1 MSRRVP
7 PVTTLTLS
15 SQTKA
20 TLFRIMSWRCCA
32 RSEHRIARR
41 EHMTCVGQ
49 MFWRRESANDI
60 STTLHNFV
68 SRVWLP
74 SSRKRRSAASKTPG
88 PLQMG
93 DIGVTPT
100 KEERNRLMT
109 GSDIGG
115 PGPSADTSV
124 MAGSGSIYSPT
135 KEQRG
140 WIPISLK
147 LAPAVWP
154 TIALPHAI
162 YRQRQV
168 MPAAIRRPGGP
179 GRQACR

>member
-1 MSRRVP
+1 LVELPEDKRQPNLFLAAVRHLDGVP
-7 PVTTLTLS
+7 RDGAHLAEIV
-15 SQTKA
+15 Q
-20 TLFRIMSWRCCA
+20 RGR
-32 RSEHRIARR
+32 
-41 EHMTCVGQ
+41 
-49 MFWRRESANDI
+49 
-60 STTLHNFV
+60 
-68 SRVWLP
+68 
-74 SSRKRRSAASKTPG
+74 
-88 PLQMG
+88 
-93 DIGVTPT
+93 
-100 KEERNRLMT
+100 ERNRLMT

-154 TIALPHAI
+154 TIALPQAI

-168 MPAAIRRPGGP
+168 MPAAIRRPGRP

>member
-1 MSRRVP
+1 
-7 PVTTLTLS
+7 
-15 SQTKA
+15 
-20 TLFRIMSWRCCA
+20 
-32 RSEHRIARR
+32 
-41 EHMTCVGQ
+41 
-49 MFWRRESANDI
+49 
-60 STTLHNFV
+60 
-68 SRVWLP
+68 
-74 SSRKRRSAASKTPG
+74 
-88 PLQMG
+88 MG
-93 DIGVTPT
+93 DIGVKPT

-135 KEQRG
+135 KERRG

-168 MPAAIRRPGGP
+168 MPAAIGRPGRPGGKLAADVLGFFMP
-179 GRQACR
+179 EK